1 MIKQK
6 YFLFIFLNFLL
17 FKVSITSVNFNN
29 RHLPSNET
37 ENEENTGDDDGN
49 TNDNSTGTTGPSEE
63 TKSRCVVE
71 GTAKNPKSYA
81 DCKDYNNPAQETI
94 CCLVSGTSRGT
105 EGTSCLDVDI
115 LFENKTIEYNNNG
128 VTGKLICSTE
138 SSGVF
143 LKIGKVV
150 SLLMLF
156 NNSKT
161 VN

>member
-6 YFLFIFLNFLL
+6 HFVFIFLNFLL
-17 FKVSITSVNFNN
+17 FNTFITSLNISH
-29 RHLPSNET
+29 RHLQAKET
-37 ENEENTGDDDGN
+37 ENEDDIDN
-49 TNDNSTGTTGPSEE
+49 DNDITNDNNSTGTSDSSSEN
-63 TKSRCVVE
+63 KSRCAVE

-81 DCKDYNNPAQETI
+81 DCKGYSNPAEETI
-94 CCLVSGTSRGT
+94 CCLVSGTSGGT

-138 SSGVF
+138 SSGVIV
-143 LKIGKVV
+143 KIGKVV

-156 NNSKT
+156 NIIL
-161 VN
+161 